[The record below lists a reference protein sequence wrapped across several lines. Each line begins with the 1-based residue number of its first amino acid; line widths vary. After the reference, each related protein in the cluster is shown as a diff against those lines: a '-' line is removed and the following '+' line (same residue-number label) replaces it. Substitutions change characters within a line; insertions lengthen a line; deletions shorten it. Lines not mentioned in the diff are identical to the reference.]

1 MAWYVY
7 IVECRDRTLYTG
19 ISNNID
25 KRIREHNSGI
35 GSKYT
40 RGRRPVK
47 LLARWDCADK
57 SSASKMENKIKGLT
71 REDKLRSI
79 INSQV

>member
-7 IVECRDRTLYTG
+7 IVVGSDGTLYTG
-19 ISNNID
+19 ISNNIV

-35 GSKYT
+35 GSRYT

-47 LLARWDCADK
+47 LLGKWDCADK
-57 SSASKMENKIKGLT
+57 AQASKIEHKIKGLT
-71 REDKLRSI
+71 RKDKLRST
-79 INSQV
+79 INGQV